1 MNFGRFENQDIICC
15 PEDVQCAEDHAEH
28 LLCAECTFP
37 LCWQCLHTS
46 SAQED
51 TAVPIPAALAN
62 DNFFGFA
69 LDIVYKYKVRYIEC
83 AAASPLFTALMM

>member
-1 MNFGRFENQDIICC
+1 MWILDASKTRTSFVALRTSNVSHAANMLC
-15 PEDVQCAEDHAEH
+15 P
-28 LLCAECTFP
+28 ECTFP
-37 LCWQCLHTS
+37 LCCRCLLTS

-51 TAVPIPAALAN
+51 TAVPIPVALAN

-83 AAASPLFTALMM
+83 AEASPLFTALITY

>member
-15 PEDVQCAEDHAEH
+15 PEDVQCAGDHAEH
-28 LLCAECTFP
+28 LLCSECTFP
-37 LCWQCLHTS
+37 LCWQCLHSS

-51 TAVPIPAALAN
+51 KAVPIPAALAN

-83 AAASPLFTALMM
+83 AAASPLFTALIL